1 MREDNLVSAMII
13 LSLSR
18 FGVGQNL
25 YIYKQSTA
33 GADNDWERAVADWY
47 GEVRDFSSDNIE
59 PFKFSS
65 NTGHYTQVVWAES
78 DRVGCGVTTY
88 KDGPWFTSLYVCNY
102 GPSGNYIQGQMYRQG
117 TPCSDCEEGFQCSTK
132 YPGLCGNHT
141 LKYFIHYHYTFH
153 SYWITIITS

>member
-1 MREDNLVSAMII
+1 MGEDNLVAAMII
-13 LSLSR
+13 LLLSR

-47 GEVRDFSSDNIE
+47 GEVRDFSSDNIQ

-117 TPCSDCEEGFQCSTK
+117 TPCSDCEEGFQCSTR

-141 LKYFIHYHYTFH
+141 
-153 SYWITIITS
+153 